1 MRGDGDGGTVSHRMS
16 EKASQVR
23 WYVSRDL
30 TDMKGVSHADIRRK
44 SYPGREDSCKHQGIR
59 HIQRTFYVIEKTGF
73 SFQ

>member
-44 SYPGREDSCKHQGIR
+44 SYPGREDSCKH
-59 HIQRTFYVIEKTGF
+59 
-73 SFQ
+73 